1 MPELQVP
8 TTQLPPKTYPSVSLI
23 YRNGESEGWS
33 LLSVVEAGVESV
45 AITWKKAARLRRDLS
60 YEPGD
65 YFILPT
71 ELAGPALEVARK
83 LEAQR
88 RAAMEEGYAAQAADV
103 EQECEAQHWSEALIG
118 DGFEPYTE
126 EG

>member
-8 TTQLPPKTYPSVSLI
+8 VTQLPPKTYPSVSLI
-23 YRNGESEGWS
+23 YRNGEREGWS

-45 AITWKKAARLRRDLS
+45 AITWKKAARLRRDRH

-71 ELAGPALEVARK
+71 ELAGPALEIAKK

-88 RAAMEEGYAAQAADV
+88 RTATEEGYAAQAADV
-103 EQECEAQHWSEALIG
+103 EQEREAQEWSEALIG
-118 DGFEPYTE
+118 DGFESHTE